1 MTTTQPVRA
10 QLIFDADNIRAAD
23 DPFRDDRMIDM
34 QVRQQNRFVPSG
46 LRIGATT
53 IYPELTL
60 LQEYDDNLFG
70 SSEGNAQDMRLAFQP
85 RIAIVGNNPSNQFR
99 LTGQFTFNRHL
110 RFTQENTDA
119 FSGNLETRTVTS
131 RGYSVEFISAYGRY
145 AEDRADRFA
154 TVTNAQPV
162 IFTRFQARANIR
174 KTAGRLLAI
183 VSMEALDYD
192 YRDGRLRSD
201 RSVIL
206 PESQRSRQ
214 EYRPSVETEYAFSPD
229 TAIFTSFRYN
239 RQVYKAPA
247 GNLSIQRD
255 TSGFELGAG
264 VRFKLTPVIEF
275 TAATGYLEQYYA
287 APLLAAKGISTEA
300 EIKWLPTLLT
310 SVEASFSRK
319 IEDGGSLAFGSRFVN
334 ETEVSIDHE
343 LRRHLI
349 LNFLGRQEN
358 YKLAQA
364 DRHISRLFLET
375 GAVWRLSP
383 LIAIHGRY
391 QFLDQSAGKRF
402 KDQSFHQSR
411 FTFSLKITA

>member
-1 MTTTQPVRA
+1 MTQPVRA
-10 QLIFDADNIRAAD
+10 QPIFDAGNIRAAD

-34 QVRQQNRFVPSG
+34 QVRQQNRFAPSG
-46 LRIGATT
+46 LRIGAMT
-53 IYPELTL
+53 IYPELTV
-60 LQEYDDNLFG
+60 LQEYNDNLLG
-70 SSEGNAQDMRLAFQP
+70 SSEGNAQDMHLAFQP
-85 RIAIVGNNPSNQFR
+85 GIAIIGNNPSNQFR
-99 LTGQFTFNRHL
+99 LTGQFTSNRHL
-110 RFTQENTDA
+110 RFTQENTDE
-119 FSGNLETRTVTS
+119 FSGNLKTRTVTS
-131 RGYSVEFISAYGRY
+131 RGYAIEFASAFGRY
-145 AEDRADRFA
+145 AEERTDRFA
-154 TVTNAQPV
+154 AAPGAQPI
-162 IFTRFQARANIR
+162 IFTRFQAGANIR

-201 RSVIL
+201 QSVIL
-206 PESQRSRQ
+206 PESQRSRR

-239 RQVYKAPA
+239 RQLYKAPT
-247 GNLSIQRD
+247 GNLSIKRD

-275 TAATGYLEQYYA
+275 TAATGYLEQYYE
-287 APLLAAKGISTEA
+287 APLLAAKGISAEA
-300 EIKWLPTLLT
+300 EIKWLPTRLT

-319 IEDGGSLAFGSRFVN
+319 IENGGALAIGSSFVN

-349 LNFLGRQEN
+349 LNFLGRREN

-364 DRHISRLFLET
+364 DRRISRLFLET
-375 GAVWRLSP
+375 GAVWRLSS

-391 QFLDQSAGKRF
+391 QFLDQSAGKRLS
-402 KDQSFHQSR
+402 DRSFHQSR